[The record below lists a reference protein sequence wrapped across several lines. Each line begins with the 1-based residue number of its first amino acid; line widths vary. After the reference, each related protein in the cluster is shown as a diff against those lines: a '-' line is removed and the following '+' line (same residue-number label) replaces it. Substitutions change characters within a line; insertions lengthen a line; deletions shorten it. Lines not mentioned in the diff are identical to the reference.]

1 MAGVSYA
8 IGKAPIRAGV
18 ATRGAKGMVERMSIF
33 GRPLSPGE
41 VRWLATCSGT
51 NNADDKNSSTDNG
64 TETDSGSETSKE
76 KQQQKKSGGKEPPVE
91 DEAEGEE
98 PLWEPTAPHPFLYG
112 VSQGGTTAPSGA
124 VAPVTLPSHVDGYA
138 EHVDVNH
145 RPYWQALPTA
155 PTAQL
160 AEAFNAPPPEP
171 PDSESDSDT
180 DAEEATQQQE
190 EGEQSEPE
198 PNRYQKLPPG
208 SGGSGGGSMV
218 PAPRLMRRPSK
229 PPQHATP
236 PFASVGAIASG
247 RSVFTRRMPWALKL
261 KLKLDSAEVGLLH
274 TWRQPDDLNDQSLAA
289 VATEY
294 DTAFLLSCSLFF
306 LCLSRACLGKSIS
319 FLHHLP
325 KTI

>member
-1 MAGVSYA
+1 M
-8 IGKAPIRAGV
+8 
-18 ATRGAKGMVERMSIF
+18 
-33 GRPLSPGE
+33 
-41 VRWLATCSGT
+41 
-51 NNADDKNSSTDNG
+51 
-64 TETDSGSETSKE
+64 
-76 KQQQKKSGGKEPPVE
+76 E
-91 DEAEGEE
+91 DEAEEEE

-160 AEAFNAPPPEP
+160 AEAFAPPPEP

-180 DAEEATQQQE
+180 DAEEEATQQQQE

-236 PFASVGAIASG
+236 PFAFVGGAIASG

-274 TWRQPDDLNDQSLAA
+274 TWSQPDDLNDQSLAA

-294 DTAFLLSCSLFF
+294 DTAFLLNSSLLFQ
-306 LCLSRACLGKSIS
+306 CLSRACLGKSIS
-319 FLHHLP
+319 FLLHHLP
-325 KTI
+325 TTI